1 MFKLL
6 SVKQYFWVLLL
17 LAPFY
22 TNASHVA
29 GGDIEYENI
38 GPRQW
43 KIRLTIYRDCSG
55 APLCGSVSGCAL
67 TMTARPNAGLNPPG
81 CVATPNQV
89 SFTLSL
95 VSVQDAESF
104 RKQACPTFKN
114 GCTNIGQVAAGTN
127 TPSIEKYV
135 FEGVLNLNL
144 PSLNN
149 SSCVYWD
156 VYWDLCCRN
165 TGIMNLANSSSQGIR
180 LSATINIFNRSQ
192 GVLKNNSPVLTNEAV
207 MLIPSGT
214 PQSIALGAID
224 SDGDSLTYTIEIAKQ
239 ENGTPVVY
247 QPPLGMNI
255 PFPLISTSP
264 PHVYY
269 PQPTGPY
276 VIIDSTTGDIRFN
289 ALNNTPYNIS
299 GVLNLVI
306 KQWTYDSLNNP
317 LLVGITQRELQYY
330 TFVVPGNNPPQ
341 IRTIPANT
349 GNTPI
354 VNYTVCAGQQLCFT
368 VTAHD
373 TDFYP
378 NIPRTDTTTLSWNNG
393 VVRPGK
399 LTFGRIDTVNRQ
411 RLDQWQ
417 FCWQTEDAD
426 ARSLPYQFTVTAADN
441 FCPWIGRTSQTFSIK
456 VLPGAAFDKQQE
468 LLQCNRL
475 VYKVRKTNTK
485 QLFSSATVQIA
496 NQPNDFTFAS
506 GSRVTNAAQPNPA
519 ALTGVPLDTPRV
531 IISDTFS
538 YPKPGK
544 YFVRITVN
552 TPGALPGQFCS
563 RIINDTISIDSLI
576 TVSIQDTLVC
586 RNSAVNIAAQTTGA
600 DTLTYTWYKNSL
612 NTNPVFGPSTTA
624 KTYQTT
630 DSITTKYFVRVQGGY
645 NCTVVDS
652 MIIKIDPRPSFRII
666 NPVQCLSTKNS
677 FTVVDTSKITKPY
690 TRFWLLPN
698 NTTSTDSAV
707 TFNYNANAGT
717 YQVKLVTAS
726 SKGCVDTAIQNIIIN
741 PRPIAVINHSDTT
754 ICAGDTT
761 YFTAQATA
769 NHSYQWFKNGS
780 IINGQTAPNHSAT
793 TSGGYRFVIT
803 SPYGCKDTSSVV
815 NVVVS
820 NRPVIVSVSPSNI
833 CASTQTFNLPSR
845 TITPSNLGGGTG
857 VWSMSSNPNAI
868 NGTTLNIS
876 ELENLPQDTF
886 YTNIG
891 TNVAAANRGYYI
903 NYQYTAPNSAGGCA
917 AKDSI
922 LVRVFA
928 LPKTTAGSDT
938 AYCYENGL
946 TNMVNHNQQPKDATG
961 KIGVW
966 SLVSGNGLV
975 INNVSPSLTTYTFNT
990 KAANIDPSGNKLRY
1004 VYTQT
1009 YNQSQIVNN
1018 LSCSQSDTVTINITK
1033 GWADAGANQ
1042 EFCSMNEM
1050 IDIRLKQGIITP
1062 GIFTDSLFNPITYF
1076 NIQTAAKFP
1085 FVNKLWFVEDS
1096 SGCAVK
1102 DSVYYIVYPTPT
1114 VSAGLDETF
1123 CGSGIITFA
1132 NKQNVNP
1139 SGGVFYNTNQQQVT
1153 TFDVAT
1159 AAVLPQENKFI
1170 YQIPVNMGNMVCLGT
1185 DTFVYSVV
1193 PTAQLTSISGNLTP
1207 IKNTTQTYTTNANP
1221 YHNYS
1226 WQITGGQIQS
1236 NAQNSVTVLWGN
1248 VGVGNIK
1255 VIARNPN
1262 CADVE
1267 LNQQV
1272 QIIPPTGLGE
1282 QATLPNLQIY
1292 PNPANNSVTVSF
1304 ESDKTAQIELL
1315 NTMMQSVYVY
1325 NVLPNQG
1332 NIEKEIET
1340 NTLGSGMYFIRI
1352 NVNGQSGMY
1361 KLIIA
1366 R

>member
-6 SVKQYFWVLLL
+6 CMKRYFWVLLL

-22 TNASHVA
+22 TTASHVA

-43 KIRLTIYRDCSG
+43 KVRLTIYRECTGATLCISTNCSQ
-55 APLCGSVSGCAL
+55 
-67 TMTARPNAGLNPPG
+67 TMVARPNVSLNPAG
-81 CVATPNQV
+81 CVSTPSQV
-89 SFTLSL
+89 NFILSL

-114 GCTNIGQVAAGTN
+114 GCTNIGQVTAGNN

-135 FEGVLNLNL
+135 FEGILNLNL
-144 PSLNN
+144 ASLDTT
-149 SSCVYWD
+149 SCSYWD
-156 VYWDLCCRN
+156 IYWELCCRN
-165 TGIMNLANSSSQGIR
+165 AGIINLASSGDQGIR
-180 LSATINIFNRSQ
+180 ITSTINIFNRSQ
-192 GVLKNNSPVLTNEAV
+192 GVLKNNSPTLTNEAV
-207 MLIPSGT
+207 LAVQSGT
-214 PQSIALGAID
+214 PQSIAVGAVD
-224 SDGDSLTYTIEIAKQ
+224 PDGDSLTYAIESAKQ
-239 ENGTPVVY
+239 HGGIPVVY
-247 QPPLGMNI
+247 QAPYSMNV
-255 PFPLISTSP
+255 PFPLNSIRP
-264 PHVYY
+264 PHIYY

-276 VIIDSTTGDIRFN
+276 IIIDSTTGDIQFN
-289 ALNNTPYNIS
+289 ALNNTPQFIL
-299 GVLNLVI
+299 GTLNLVI
-306 KQWTYDSLNNP
+306 KQWNYDSLNNP

-330 TFVVPGNNPPQ
+330 VLNAPSNNPPK

-354 VNYTVCAGQQLCFT
+354 VNYTVCAGQQLCFN
-368 VTAHD
+368 VIAHD

-378 NIPRTDTTTLSWNNG
+378 NISRSDTTTLSWNNG
-393 VVRPGK
+393 IVRPGK

-426 ARSLPYQFTVTAADN
+426 ARNLPYQFTVTAADN
-441 FCPWIGRTSQTFSIK
+441 FCPWIGRTTQTFSIK
-456 VLPGAAFDKQQE
+456 VLPRAAFDKQQE

-485 QLFSSATVQIA
+485 QFFSSATVQIA

-506 GSRVTNAAQPNPA
+506 GSRFINAIQPNPV
-519 ALTGVPLDTPRV
+519 ALTGVALDTPRV

-544 YFVRITVN
+544 YFVRVTVN
-552 TPGALPGQFCS
+552 TPGAIPGQFCS
-563 RIINDTISIDSLI
+563 RIITDTISIDSLI
-576 TVSIQDTLVC
+576 TVSVQDTLVC
-586 RNSAVNIAAQTTGA
+586 RNSAINIVAQTTGA
-600 DTLTYTWYKNSL
+600 DTLTYTWYKNALS
-612 NTNPVFGPSTTA
+612 TNPILGPSTTA
-624 KTYQTT
+624 KIYQAT
-630 DSITTKYFVRVQGGY
+630 DSVPTKYYVKVQGGF
-645 NCTVVDS
+645 NCTVIDS
-652 MIIKIDPRPSFRII
+652 MMLRIDPRPSFRIV
-666 NPVQCLSTKNS
+666 NPIQCLSNNNS

-690 TRFWLLPN
+690 TRLWLLPN

-707 TFNYNANAGT
+707 TFNHNAVAGV
-717 YQVKLVTAS
+717 YQVKLVTTS
-726 SKGCVDTAIQNIIIN
+726 SKGCVDTALQTITIN
-741 PRPIAVINHSDTT
+741 PRPNAVITYTDTT

-780 IINGQTAPNHSAT
+780 IINGQTALNYSAT
-793 TSGGYRFVIT
+793 ISGGYRFVIT
-803 SPYGCKDTSSVV
+803 SQHGCKDTSSVV

-820 NRPVIVSVSPSNI
+820 NKPVIGSVAPSNI
-833 CASTQTFNLPSR
+833 CASTPTLNLPNR
-845 TITPSNLGGGTG
+845 TITPTNLQGGTS
-857 VWSMSSNPNAI
+857 VWSMSSTPNAI
-868 NGTTLNIS
+868 SGNTLNVS
-876 ELENLPQDTF
+876 ELDGLPQDTF
-886 YTNIG
+886 YTNMG

-903 NYQYTAPNSAGGCA
+903 NYQYTSPLSAGACS

-922 LVRVFA
+922 LVRIFA
-928 LPKTTAGSDT
+928 LPKTTAGRDT

-946 TNMVNHNQQPKDATG
+946 MNLANYNHQPKETSG

-966 SLVSGNGLV
+966 SLVSGSGLV
-975 INNVSPSLTTYTFNT
+975 VNNVSPSLTTYNFNT
-990 KAANIDPSGNKLRY
+990 KAAVVNSDMNKLRY

-1009 YNQSQIVNN
+1009 YNQAPIVSN
-1018 LSCSQSDTVTINITK
+1018 LSCSQSDTVIIRVIK
-1033 GWADAGANQ
+1033 GWADAGLNQ
-1042 EFCSMNEM
+1042 EFCSTNEL
-1050 IDIRLKQGIITP
+1050 IDVRLKQGISTR
-1062 GIFTDSLFNPITYF
+1062 GMFTDSLLNPITYF

-1085 FVNKLWFVEDS
+1085 FVNKLRFVEDS

-1102 DSVYYIVYPTPT
+1102 DSVYYIVYPTPII
-1114 VSAGLDETF
+1114 SGGSDETF

-1139 SGGVFYNTNQQQVT
+1139 IGGTFYNTNQQQVT

-1170 YQIPVNMGNMVCLGT
+1170 YQIPVSSGSVVCLGT
-1185 DTFVYSVV
+1185 DTFVYVVV
-1193 PTAQLTSISGNLTP
+1193 PAAQLTSISGNLTP
-1207 IKNTTQTYTTNANP
+1207 IKNTIQTYTTNANP

-1236 NAQNSVTVLWGN
+1236 NAQNSVTILWGN
-1248 VGVGNIK
+1248 AGSGNIK
-1255 VIARNPN
+1255 VIARHPS
-1262 CADVE
+1262 CTDVE

-1272 QIIPPTGLGE
+1272 QITPSTGLTE
-1282 QATLPNLQIY
+1282 QAIMPNLLIY

-1315 NTMMQSVYVY
+1315 NAMMQNITEY
-1325 NVLPNQG
+1325 NVLSNQG
-1332 NIEKEIET
+1332 SVEKEIPT
-1340 NTLGSGMYFIRI
+1340 SMLSSGLYFIRI
-1352 NVNGQSGMY
+1352 QVNGQSGMY
-1361 KLIIA
+1361 KLVIS